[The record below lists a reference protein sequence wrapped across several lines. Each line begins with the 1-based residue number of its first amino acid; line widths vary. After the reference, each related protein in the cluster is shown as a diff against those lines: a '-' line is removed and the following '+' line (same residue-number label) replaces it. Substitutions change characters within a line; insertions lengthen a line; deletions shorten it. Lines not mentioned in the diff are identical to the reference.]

1 MLTFIGIY
9 SIHGDSFDLYFMVVL
24 GVFAFI
30 LRKLGFSLAPVILGL
45 VLGAVLEQNLRRALS
60 ISGGDWGILFNGPIT
75 ITLAI
80 ATLLAMVGPVIMKA
94 LKKR

>member
-1 MLTFIGIY
+1 MY
-9 SIHGDSFDLYFMVVL
+9 
-24 GVFAFI
+24 
-30 LRKLGFSLAPVILGL
+30 SLAPVILGL
-45 VLGAVLEQNLRRALS
+45 VLGEVLEENLRRALS

-80 ATLLAMVGPVIMKA
+80 ATLFALVGPFVIRA